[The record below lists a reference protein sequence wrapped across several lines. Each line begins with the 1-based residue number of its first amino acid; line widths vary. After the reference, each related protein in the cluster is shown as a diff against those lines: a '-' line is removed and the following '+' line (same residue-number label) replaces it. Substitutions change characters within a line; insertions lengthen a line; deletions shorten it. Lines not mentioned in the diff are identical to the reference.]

1 MIYSSPLSFI
11 IFMPFIMIVFDMAT
25 SISFCQYYRKKKK
38 NGSTTNDVTLKIVKV
53 KKRIFW
59 KKAFP
64 QKASREDDIFHYF
77 MEDLF
82 RYLPL
87 MIMGANRW
95 EKKHLIT
102 HYVWN
107 SAWTKKQLF
116 YSVSRMDAF
125 RVKGKPAVEFTIP
138 LGIKE
143 RNYFKC
149 YLYL

>member
-1 MIYSSPLSFI
+1 
-11 IFMPFIMIVFDMAT
+11 MPFIMIVFDMAT
-25 SISFCQYYRKKKK
+25 SISFCQYYRKKK
-38 NGSTTNDVTLKIVKV
+38 NGSTTNDVTLKIVEV

-102 HYVWN
+102 HYV
-107 SAWTKKQLF
+107 
-116 YSVSRMDAF
+116 
-125 RVKGKPAVEFTIP
+125 
-138 LGIKE
+138 
-143 RNYFKC
+143 
-149 YLYL
+149 